1 MINAKNKMYPEALN
15 NSEAMAV
22 TARTL
27 TVHVFLPSG
36 RCASVFA
43 SSTWTIGD
51 LRLAAQDALA
61 CGFIRL
67 CSAAGWPLDS
77 MLPLQSMGVQDGDHM
92 NAIVQSAQMASAR
105 GAFALFYSGGG
116 LVGWGDQECA
126 DISDVRE
133 DLWGVQHLQ
142 ATSRAF
148 AAVLSDGRVVTY
160 GDADFGGDSSRVQSE
175 LSDVLQIQA
184 TNGAFAAI
192 LADGSVVSWGR
203 RGFGGDSSA
212 VQDKLKSVR
221 QIQATGGPLL
231 PPPAPR
237 RARRPPGPV
246 LTKVQGAKGRKTY
259 RAFSGLL
266 HQDVLGALGLCADN
280 STGCELEKHVR
291 RLVGSLPR
299 GFALS
304 ILQTK

>member
-221 QIQATGGPLL
+221 QIQATGGA
-231 PPPAPR
+231 PPPASCTSTCSAPPGPCADKSTGCEGEENLQGILWPPASR
-237 RARRPPGPV
+237 RARRP
-246 LTKVQGAKGRKTY
+246 
-259 RAFSGLL
+259 RA
-266 HQDVLGALGLCADN
+266 LC
-280 STGCELEKHVR
+280 
-291 RLVGSLPR
+291 
-299 GFALS
+299 
-304 ILQTK
+304 

>member
-1 MINAKNKMYPEALN
+1 MQRSTQRPLN

-77 MLPLQSMGVQDGDHM
+77 MLPLQSIGVQDGDHM
-92 NAIVQSAQMASAR
+92 NAIVQSAQMASAC
-105 GAFALFYSGGG
+105 GAFALFYGGGG

-175 LSDVLQIQA
+175 PSDVLQIQA

-291 RLVGSLPR
+291 RLVGSLP
-299 GFALS
+299 
-304 ILQTK
+304 

>member
-1 MINAKNKMYPEALN
+1 MINAKKKCTQRPKGIES

-22 TARTL
+22 TATAL

-43 SSTWTIGD
+43 SSTWTVGD

-67 CSAAGWPLDS
+67 CSAAGCTLDS
-77 MLPLQSMGVQDGDHM
+77 MLPLQSIGIQDGDHM
-92 NAIVQSAQMASAR
+92 NAIVQSAQIASAR
-105 GAFALFYSGGG
+105 GALALFYNGGG

-126 DISDVRE
+126 DIARE
-133 DLWGVQHLQ
+133 DLWGVQHVQ

-160 GDADFGGDSSRVQSE
+160 GDADLGGDSSRVQSQ

-184 TNGAFAAI
+184 PNGAFAAI

-212 VQDKLKSVR
+212 VQDKLKSVG
-221 QIQATGGPLL
+221 QIQATAFTFAAILADGNVVTWGPPLSGGDSSM
-231 PPPAPR
+231 
-237 RARRPPGPV
+237 
-246 LTKVQGAKGRKTY
+246 VQ
-259 RAFSGLL
+259 
-266 HQDVLGALGLCADN
+266 
-280 STGCELEKHVR
+280 EK
-291 RLVGSLPR
+291 LVGVKQIQATSSA
-299 GFALS
+299 FAAVLADGCVVS
-304 ILQTK
+304 WGSPHCGGNCSQVQHLRDISFET